1 LAPSRPCGWP
11 LVDSE
16 VVVHFDVLKPALVLG
31 VIQIGLYGFLPIAL
45 VLTYRVSRTIAFFHA
60 AIAASAGLVYWILVY
75 RSPLVPGNR
84 PELPGLVGL
93 VLTTLAG
100 AFAGGMFGLLVM
112 SRKVVGQGALALT
125 IISLAA
131 MMMLLGVSTSVLA
144 VESEIQPPGAFGAG
158 TVNIWGVEITRD
170 QFFDFVCVVVLVV
183 VVAAVL
189 TRTRSGMAIRAL
201 ADDVEAG
208 VWCGVK
214 LHQVGTAVY
223 IVSGAIA
230 ALGGAL
236 ISIRIGPDPA
246 QMLFL
251 FLRGLG
257 VAMIGGMRSLP
268 LALLGA
274 AIYSML
280 DATLNVGLFGTVSL
294 DVQEVI
300 INGALLLAILVVAKR
315 RREDFF
321 LLERQGI

>member
-1 LAPSRPCGWP
+1 VEPDLI
-11 LVDSE
+11 
-16 VVVHFDVLKPALVLG
+16 KPALVLG
-31 VIQIGLYGFLPIAL
+31 LIQVGLYGFLPISL
-45 VLTYRVSRTIAFFHA
+45 VLTYRVSRTIAFFHGG
-60 AIAASAGLVYWILVY
+60 IASSAGLVYWVLVY
-75 RSPLVPGNR
+75 DNPLVPGRR

-93 VLTTLAG
+93 LLTTLAG
-100 AFAGGMFGLLVM
+100 AAAGGLFGLFVM
-112 SRKVVGQGALALT
+112 SRKIVDQGALALT
-125 IISLAA
+125 IISLSA
-131 MMMLLGVSTSVLA
+131 MMLLLGVLTTVLA
-144 VESEIQPPGAFGAG
+144 VPAEIQPPGAFGGG

-170 QFFDFVCVVVLVV
+170 QFFTCVCVVVLVIV
-183 VVAAVL
+183 LATVL

-214 LHQVGTAVY
+214 LHRVGTGVY
-223 IVSGAIA
+223 IASGAIA

-236 ISIRIGPDPA
+236 ISMRIGPDPI

-274 AIYSML
+274 VIYSML
-280 DATLNVGLFGTVSL
+280 ETSLNIGLFGTVGL
-294 DVQEVI
+294 DKQEII

-321 LLERQGI
+321 LLERQSL